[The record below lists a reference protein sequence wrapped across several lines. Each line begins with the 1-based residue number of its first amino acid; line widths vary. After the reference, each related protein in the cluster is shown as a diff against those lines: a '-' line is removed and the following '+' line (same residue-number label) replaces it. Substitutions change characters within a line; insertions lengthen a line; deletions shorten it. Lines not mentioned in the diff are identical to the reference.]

1 MSEMINKAD
10 QRARRGGPNAPYV
23 GLLLLFFLAMW
34 PAFMGPYVLHV
45 AILVCLNILIVNGL
59 SIIERAGQL
68 SFGHSAFVAFGAYG
82 SVLMST
88 HFGLSPMLGSVL
100 AMILAAV
107 IALILGGVILRLK
120 GVYFVLVTFAF
131 AELTRLALMDWA
143 DLTGGANGIAAIPAF
158 ELFGF
163 AFDTRLRFYGLILV
177 VVILSIMLTYRIFRH
192 PLGEAFRAVAENAP
206 LAESTGLSVYRLQ
219 LVAFV
224 IGCMLAALGG
234 ALMARYI
241 GFISPESFNLNV
253 SVGLVTMLVIGGR
266 GSLWG
271 PAVGAI
277 VLTTLPEVFRGALQ
291 TQHIFYGI
299 ALILILRFLPG
310 GLAGVP
316 DFLRGRQKVS

>member
-1 MSEMINKAD
+1 MSEMVKKMD
-10 QRARRGGPNAPYV
+10 RRAWGLKPSGLYA
-23 GLLLLFFLAMW
+23 GLLLLLCLAAW
-34 PAFMGPYVLHV
+34 PALMGPYVLHV

-82 SVLMST
+82 SVLMSM
-88 HFGLSPMLGSVL
+88 HFGLSPMAGGVL
-100 AMILAAV
+100 ALILAAI
-107 IALILGGVILRLK
+107 IALVLGGVILRLK

-158 ELFGF
+158 ELFGY
-163 AFDTRLRFYGLILV
+163 AFDTRPRFYGLVLV
-177 VVILSIMLTYRIFRH
+177 AVAFSIILTYRIFRN
-192 PLGEAFRAVAENAP
+192 PLGEAFRAVAENGA

-219 LVAFV
+219 LLAFI

-234 ALMARYI
+234 VLMARYI
-241 GFISPESFNLNV
+241 GFVSPESFNLNV

-316 DFLRGRQKVS
+316 GLLRGRQKVS